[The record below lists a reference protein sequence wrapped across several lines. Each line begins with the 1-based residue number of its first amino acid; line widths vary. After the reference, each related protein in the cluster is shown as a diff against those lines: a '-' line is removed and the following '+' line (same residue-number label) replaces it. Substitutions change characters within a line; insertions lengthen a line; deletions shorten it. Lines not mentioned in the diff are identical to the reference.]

1 MLRVL
6 RLVVLPLLARRQGSL
21 VKPYGGG
28 LPGTGGPDADEPLR
42 QHGRPL
48 AGRAR

>member
-21 VKPYGGG
+21 VKPCGGG
-28 LPGTGGPDADEPLR
+28 LPGTGAADAGEPLR
-42 QHGRPL
+42 QHGKPP
-48 AGRAR
+48 AGRA